1 MFDTLLPSEMAWK
14 SSAPAFWTVFALSA
28 SSMNNTEKARACAP
42 VVIIGAATTLA
53 GVAVPET
60 SRGMTLQPSKVLAA
74 VLDSKPQLAQVL
86 PCWSAQAKV
95 GLRWKHV
102 QLPLVHTPNGGDVH
116 AVLSG
121 RLVWVGQVPVESQVT
136 PGVHSVPVVP
146 QALLGTHWVHA
157 LARQTVF
164 AGQALPQRAQLPA
177 LFVRSTHALL
187 QFVWVDAQQIPLEQ
201 FGVVPPQAWPHVPQ
215 LV

>member
-1 MFDTLLPSEMAWK
+1 
-14 SSAPAFWTVFALSA
+14 
-28 SSMNNTEKARACAP
+28 
-42 VVIIGAATTLA
+42 
-53 GVAVPET
+53 
-60 SRGMTLQPSKVLAA
+60 MTLQPSKVLAA

-215 LV
+215 LVGSVLRLTHLPLQGVVGMVQLRQPVPLQKPLEQVLVAACAQLPEPSQC